1 MERISLAKEKLDA
14 LDDEED
20 APIEELKKII
30 FNGFLKI
37 QQMEGV
43 SFMHKT

>member
-20 APIEELKKII
+20 APIEELKK
-30 FNGFLKI
+30 
-37 QQMEGV
+37 
-43 SFMHKT
+43 